1 MSDDDKRLSETQRW
15 MSYARRDL
23 LAGQVLLNQ
32 TDNFNTQICFQAQ
45 QAAEKAIKAG
55 IVFLGAKPQYIHD
68 LDRLRDLLPSDWCCY
83 KDHPDLS
90 ELTQGAVDL
99 RYPGEMQQSSLG
111 EAKALLQQAEDVYN
125 SIRQDFEE
133 RGLRLSFEDD

>member
-55 IVFLGAKPQYIHD
+55 IVFLGAKP
-68 LDRLRDLLPSDWCCY
+68 
-83 KDHPDLS
+83 
-90 ELTQGAVDL
+90 
-99 RYPGEMQQSSLG
+99 
-111 EAKALLQQAEDVYN
+111 
-125 SIRQDFEE
+125 
-133 RGLRLSFEDD
+133 